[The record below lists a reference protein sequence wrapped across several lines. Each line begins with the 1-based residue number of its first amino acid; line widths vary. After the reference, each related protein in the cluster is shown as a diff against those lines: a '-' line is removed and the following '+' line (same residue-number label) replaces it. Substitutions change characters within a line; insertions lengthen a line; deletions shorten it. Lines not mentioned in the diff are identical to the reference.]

1 MCRRCPHDSLIFFN
15 YPVHP
20 LLNYLRIFY
29 YLSFPVVVGAVLS
42 NRLVARLSDVEPV
55 HWATPIVLALVVFVI
70 YTVDRLL
77 DVRKHQADATS
88 QPLTTRHRFHRDHAA
103 ILWPVVGGVVVLA
116 LILAFFL
123 PGSVIRFG
131 IVLGGICAAYVGA
144 VFRLPARHP
153 ALLLKEPLVAMLY
166 VAGIWGSVWVQRPSV
181 SAIELAEGLMFLG
194 IAFQNL
200 LLFAIME
207 ERETTDHP
215 VFSLVTKWGSDRC
228 DVILRWL
235 TFVIVLTGFALCFL
249 PPDRF
254 AQRSALIL
262 GLMSLTLY
270 GIQRYPDYFLKNER
284 YRWLGD
290 GVFWMTALVL

>member
-1 MCRRCPHDSLIFFN
+1 M
-15 YPVHP
+15 
-20 LLNYLRIFY
+20 
-29 YLSFPVVVGAVLS
+29 VVGAVLS
-42 NRLVARLSDVEPV
+42 NRMVARLSDVEPV
-55 HWATPIVLALVVFVI
+55 HWATSIVLALVVFII

-77 DVRKHQADATS
+77 DVRKQRADASS
-88 QPLTTRHRFHRDHAA
+88 QPLTARHQFHRDHAA
-103 ILWPVVGGVVVLA
+103 ILWPVVGSAAVLA

-131 IVLGGICAAYVGA
+131 IILGGICAAYVGA
-144 VFRLPARHP
+144 VYRLPARHP
-153 ALLLKEPLVAMLY
+153 ALLLKEPLVAVLY

-181 SAIELAEGLMFLG
+181 SGVEVAEGLMFLG

-207 ERETTDHP
+207 ERETPNQP
-215 VFSLVTKWGSDRC
+215 VFSVVTRWGTDRC

-249 PPDRF
+249 TPDRF

-262 GLMSLTLY
+262 GLMSLSLY
-270 GIQRYPDYFLKNER
+270 GIQGYPDYFLKNER